1 MSLPGENLPLASFVQ
16 EEMIDRASQSLAQ
29 CLAQLPPIVRLR
41 LLAFMH
47 LVEFPDTMKAALE
60 ITPSGSMR
68 LVLDTEVAPDNAHC
82 H

>member
-1 MSLPGENLPLASFVQ
+1 MSLPDENVPLASFVQ
-16 EEMIDRASQSLAQ
+16 EEMIDRVSQSLAQ

-47 LVEFPDTMKAALE
+47 LVEFPDTMKASLE
-60 ITPSGSMR
+60 LTPSGSMR
-68 LVLDTEVAPDNAHC
+68 LVLDTKIVPDTAHR

>member
-1 MSLPGENLPLASFVQ
+1 MSLPDEISPVSSFVQ
-16 EEMIDRASQSLAQ
+16 EEMSDGATQALAA

-47 LVEFPDTMKAALE
+47 LVEDPTTLKAALE

-68 LVLDTEVAPDNAHC
+68 LTLDTAVTPCPANC